1 MTSAFGKVGTFVII
15 RSLRAAFL
23 SESVNNVVFVVG
35 RLPVYHIDELQGTGQ
50 RAVKGARRQP

>member
-50 RAVKGARRQP
+50 RAVKGAR